1 MPVHS
6 TGGTPSVPP
15 ASTERARPNNA
26 NAANTV
32 VATERLLPWSAF
44 TFASASWRE
53 VMAYFFFV
61 LVCLVLIQF
70 LNLPGPA
77 VCAIYISVYV
87 FQLLVRNI
95 IPPGVIKIL
104 EGKPWY

>member
-1 MPVHS
+1 MSEKKEYVPVHS
-6 TGGTPSVPP
+6 TGGTPSAPP

-53 VMAYFFFV
+53 VMADFFCFS
-61 LVCLVLIQF
+61 IQ
-70 LNLPGPA
+70 
-77 VCAIYISVYV
+77 V
-87 FQLLVRNI
+87 FF
-95 IPPGVIKIL
+95 
-104 EGKPWY
+104 

>member
-1 MPVHS
+1 MSEKKEYVPVHS

-61 LVCLVLIQF
+61 LVCLVLIQISE
-70 LNLPGPA
+70 PA
-77 VCAIYISVYV
+77 VVCAIYALRTYST
-87 FQLLVRNI
+87 FC
-95 IPPGVIKIL
+95 
-104 EGKPWY
+104 